1 MTKETYWVIGVHPE
15 NGVHTQKLEFTEK
28 DEEFLEDEEGWDS
41 FDDYVNYHLDEEIA
55 GLEQRFY
62 SAVTVKNEERLEIIK
77 SLSENS

>member
-15 NGVHTQKLEFTEK
+15 NGVHIQKLEFTEK

-41 FDDYVNYHLDEEIA
+41 FEDYVNYYLDEEIA

-62 SAVTVKNEERLEIIK
+62 SAVAVKNEERLEIIK
-77 SLSENS
+77 SLTEE